1 MLPRRSAVNMA
12 LFGPLNVAARFHNG
26 VHTKHTLLPTLNMAT
41 VADPT
46 LDSDIDAGAEAPK
59 PKYWETPMG
68 KKVVAGGAAALV
80 LAVVAAIWLWSSA
93 PEYRVLFSNYTDRDG
108 GAITASLDQMG
119 VKYKFSDGGTAILV
133 PADQVASLRLKLAS
147 QGLPRA
153 GNVGFELLENQK
165 LGTSQF
171 VEQVNYQ
178 RSLEGELANS
188 IQALSAVS
196 SARVHLAL
204 PKPSVFVRDQQKPTA
219 SVLLNLQPGRA
230 LDQSQVNAIVH
241 MVASSIPE
249 LTAANVTVVD
259 QNGALLSDTANK
271 AGKQLDPNQ
280 LKYVEA
286 LQQNIV
292 KQVESIIA
300 PLVGQNNVRAE
311 ATAEVDFAQV
321 DTAAEMYKPNSP
333 PEPQAIRSQQT
344 SESTG
349 PGSANPS
356 GVPGALSNQPPGV
369 ATAPIE
375 GGAPAQPAANTAPT
389 HKDSTTNYEV
399 DKTLRFEQK
408 PMGGIKR
415 LTVGVV
421 VNYRRIV
428 DPATGKVSIK
438 ALTAAEVAQINELVK
453 QAMGYSQ
460 QRGDT
465 LNVTN
470 APFDGVDK
478 PAETGPDWWKDPA
491 NLPLAKDIAKY
502 LFIALVLAFLYYRIL
517 RPILKPV
524 MKTFD
529 KAVEMP
535 EEPEPEE
542 PEPEPEPDPEEE
554 AEMARQAEEEKQ
566 VILYKNNLDMAK
578 SLAQNDPRIV
588 ANVIKEW
595 LGAEQ

>member
-1 MLPRRSAVNMA
+1 
-12 LFGPLNVAARFHNG
+12 
-26 VHTKHTLLPTLNMAT
+26 MAT

-46 LDSDIDAGAEAPK
+46 LDIDTSTQAPR

-80 LAVVAAIWLWSSA
+80 LAVVAAIWLWSA
-93 PEYRVLFSNYTDRDG
+93 QPEYRVLFSNYTDRDG

-133 PADQVASLRLKLAS
+133 PADQVANLRLKLAS

-230 LDQSQVNAIVH
+230 IDQAQVNAIVH

-259 QNGALLSDTANK
+259 QNGTLLSDTANK

-280 LKYVEA
+280 LKYVDA
-286 LQQNIV
+286 LQQGIV

-300 PLVGQNNVRAE
+300 PLVGQGNVRAE

-344 SESTG
+344 SESSG
-349 PGSANPS
+349 PGTNNPS
-356 GVPGALSNQPPGV
+356 GVPGALSNQPPGT
-369 ATAPIE
+369 ATAPID
-375 GGAPAQPAANTAPT
+375 GAAAPAPAAANTAPT
-389 HKDSTTNYEV
+389 HKDSTTNFEV
-399 DKTLRFEQK
+399 DKTVRFEQK
-408 PMGGIKR
+408 PMGGVKR

-421 VNYRRIV
+421 VNYRRSV
-428 DPATGKVSIK
+428 DPATGKVTVK
-438 ALTAAEVAQINELVK
+438 PLTAAEVAQINELVK
-453 QAMGYSQ
+453 QAMGFSQ
-460 QRGDT
+460 ARGDT

-478 PAETGPDWWKDPA
+478 PAEASPDWWKDPS
-491 NLPLAKDIAKY
+491 NLPLLKDVAKY
-502 LFIALVLAFLYYRIL
+502 LFIALVLAFLYFRIL

-535 EEPEPEE
+535 PEPEPEE
-542 PEPEPEPDPEEE
+542 PEAEIEPDPVEE

-566 VILYKNNLDMAK
+566 VFMYKNNLEMAK
-578 SLAQNDPRIV
+578 GLAQNDPRIV

>member
-1 MLPRRSAVNMA
+1 
-12 LFGPLNVAARFHNG
+12 
-26 VHTKHTLLPTLNMAT
+26 
-41 VADPT
+41 
-46 LDSDIDAGAEAPK
+46 
-59 PKYWETPMG
+59 MG
-68 KKVVAGGAAALV
+68 KRVVAGAAVAV
-80 LAVVAAIWLWSSA
+80 ALAVVAAIWLWSSA
-93 PEYRVLFSNYTDRDG
+93 PDYKVLFSNFSDRDG

-119 VKYKFSDGGTAILV
+119 IKYKFSEGGSAILIPAEQV
-133 PADQVASLRLKLAS
+133 PSVRLKLAA

-188 IQALSAVS
+188 IQAVSAVA
-196 SARVHLAL
+196 SARVHLAM

-219 SVLLNLQPGRA
+219 SVLLNLQPGRT
-230 LDQSQVNAIVH
+230 LDQAQVSAIVH
-241 MVASSIPE
+241 LVASSVPE
-249 LTAANVTVVD
+249 LTPSNVTVVD
-259 QNGALLSDTANK
+259 QNGTLLSDTSARN
-271 AGKQLDPNQ
+271 GKQLDPNQ

-300 PLVGQNNVRAE
+300 PIVGQNNVRAE

-344 SESTG
+344 SEQTG
-349 PGSANPS
+349 PGSQNPS
-356 GVPGALSNQPPGV
+356 GIPGALSNQPPGA

-375 GGAPAQPAANTAPT
+375 GGAPAAGQQAGTTGPSTRNA
-389 HKDSTTNYEV
+389 TTNYEV

-421 VNYRRIV
+421 VNYRRSV
-428 DPATGKVSIK
+428 DPKTGKVAIK
-438 ALTAAEVAQINELVK
+438 PLSAAEVGQINELVK
-453 QAMGYSQ
+453 QAMGYNQ
-460 QRGDT
+460 ARGDT
-465 LNVTN
+465 LNVAN
-470 APFDGVDK
+470 APFDGIDK
-478 PAETGPDWWKDPA
+478 PAEETLDWWKDKN
-491 NLPLAKDIAKY
+491 NLPLLKDIAKW
-502 LFIALVLAFLYYRIL
+502 LFIAMVLLFLWYRIL
-517 RPILKPV
+517 RPALKPV

-535 EEPEPEE
+535 
-542 PEPEPEPDPEEE
+542 PEPEPAEPEAASEPDHEEIARIARE
-554 AEMARQAEEEKQ
+554 AEEQKQ
-566 VILYKNNLDMAK
+566 VIVYKSNLEMAK
-578 SLAQNDPRIV
+578 TLAQNDPRIV

-595 LGAEQ
+595 LGAE

>member
-1 MLPRRSAVNMA
+1 
-12 LFGPLNVAARFHNG
+12 
-26 VHTKHTLLPTLNMAT
+26 MAT
-41 VADPT
+41 AAEPL
-46 LDSDIDAGAEAPK
+46 LDDDLGARAEPK

-68 KKVVAGGAAALV
+68 KRVVAGAAA
-80 LAVVAAIWLWSSA
+80 AVAVAIVAALWLWSSA
-93 PEYRVLFSNYTDRDG
+93 PDYKVLFSNFSDRDG

-119 VKYKFSDGGTAILV
+119 VKYKFSEGGTAILIPAEQV
-133 PADQVASLRLKLAS
+133 PSVRLKLAA

-188 IQALSAVS
+188 IQAVSAVS

-230 LDQSQVNAIVH
+230 LDQAQVSAIVH
-241 MVASSIPE
+241 LVASSVPE
-249 LTAANVTVVD
+249 LTPSNVTVVD
-259 QNGALLSDTANK
+259 QNGTLLSDTSARN
-271 AGKQLDPNQ
+271 GRQLDPNQ

-300 PLVGQNNVRAE
+300 PIVGQNNVRAE

-349 PGSANPS
+349 PGSQNPS
-356 GVPGALSNQPPGV
+356 GIPGALSNQPPGA
-369 ATAPIE
+369 ATAPVD
-375 GGAPAQPAANTAPT
+375 GAPAGQQAAGTPSAPT
-389 HKDSTTNYEV
+389 SKNATTNYEV
-399 DKTLRFEQK
+399 DKTVRFEQK

-421 VNYRRIV
+421 VNYRRSI
-428 DPATGKVSIK
+428 DPKTGKVVVK
-438 ALTAAEVAQINELVK
+438 PLGAAEIAQINELVK
-453 QAMGYSQ
+453 QAMGFNQ
-460 QRGDT
+460 ARGDS
-465 LNVTN
+465 LNVAN
-470 APFDGVDK
+470 APFEGVDK
-478 PAETGPDWWKDPA
+478 PADAQPEWWKDPN

-502 LFIALVLAFLYYRIL
+502 LFIAMVIAFLWYRIL
-517 RPILKPV
+517 RPLLKPV
-524 MKTFD
+524 MKQFD

-535 EEPEPEE
+535 PE
-542 PEPEPEPDPEEE
+542 PEPEPEPDPDAELHAAHE
-554 AEMARQAEEEKQ
+554 AEQEKQ
-566 VILYKNNLDMAK
+566 VIIYKSNLEMAK

-595 LGAEQ
+595 LGAE

>member
-1 MLPRRSAVNMA
+1 
-12 LFGPLNVAARFHNG
+12 
-26 VHTKHTLLPTLNMAT
+26 MAT
-41 VADPT
+41 AEQL
-46 LDSDIDAGAEAPK
+46 LDSDIEAPADR
-59 PKYWETPMG
+59 PKFWETPMG
-68 KKVVAGGAAALV
+68 KRVVIGGAVAAAL
-80 LAVVAAIWLWSSA
+80 AIVAAIWLWSSA
-93 PEYRVLFSNYTDRDG
+93 PEYKVLFSNTTDRDG
-108 GAITASLDQMG
+108 GAITAALDQMG
-119 VKYKFSDGGTAILV
+119 VKYKFSDGGSAILV
-133 PADQVASLRLKLAS
+133 PEDQVHGVRLKLAS

-188 IQALSAVS
+188 IQALAAVS

-204 PKPSVFVRDQQKPTA
+204 PKPSVFVREAKNPTA

-230 LDQSQVNAIVH
+230 LDQAQVSAIVH
-241 MVASSIPE
+241 LVASSVPE
-249 LTAANVTVVD
+249 LTPANVTVVD
-259 QNGALLSDTANK
+259 QNGTLLSDTAGK
-271 AGKQLDPNQ
+271 GKQLDPNQ

-300 PLVGQNNVRAE
+300 PIVGQNNVRAE
-311 ATAEVDFAQV
+311 ATADVDFAQV

-349 PGSANPS
+349 PGSGNPS
-356 GVPGALSNQPPGV
+356 GIPGALSNQPPGV

-375 GGAPAQPAANTAPT
+375 GGAAPAGQQASTGPT
-389 HKDSTTNYEV
+389 SKNATTNYEV
-399 DKTLRFEQK
+399 DKTLRYEQK

-421 VNYRRIV
+421 VNYRRSI
-428 DPATGKVSIK
+428 DPKTGKVVVK
-438 ALTAAEVAQINELVK
+438 PLTPAEVAQINELVK

-465 LNVTN
+465 LNVAN

-478 PAETGPDWWKDPA
+478 PDEQAPDWWKDPA
-491 NLPLAKDIAKY
+491 NLPLLKDIAKY
-502 LFIALVLAFLYYRIL
+502 VFIAMVLAFLWFRIL
-517 RPILKPV
+517 RPLFKPV
-524 MKTFD
+524 MKKFD
-529 KAVEMP
+529 EAVEMP
-535 EEPEPEE
+535 PEPEPEE
-542 PEPEPEPDPEEE
+542 PAPEPEPDFEEE
-554 AEMARQAEEEKQ
+554 ARIAKDAEEQKK
-566 VILYKNNLDMAK
+566 VIIYKSNLDMAK
-578 SLAQNDPRIV
+578 TLAQNDPRIV

-595 LGAEQ
+595 LGAE

>member
-1 MLPRRSAVNMA
+1 
-12 LFGPLNVAARFHNG
+12 
-26 VHTKHTLLPTLNMAT
+26 MAT
-41 VADPT
+41 TAEEL
-46 LDSDIDAGAEAPK
+46 LDSDIATPADAK
-59 PKYWETPMG
+59 PKFWQTTNG
-68 KKVVAGGAAALV
+68 KRIVIGGAIAGVMAIVAAL
-80 LAVVAAIWLWSSA
+80 WLWTSA
-93 PEYRVLFSNYTDRDG
+93 PEYKVLFSNYTDKDG

-119 VKYKFSDGGTAILV
+119 VKYKFSDSGSAILV
-133 PADQVASLRLKLAS
+133 PADRIHDLRLKLAQ

-188 IQALSAVS
+188 IQSLAAVS

-230 LDQSQVNAIVH
+230 LDQAQVSAIVH
-241 MVASSIPE
+241 LVASSIPE
-249 LTAANVTVVD
+249 LTPANVTVVD
-259 QNGALLSDTANK
+259 QNGTLLSDSANK
-271 AGKQLDPNQ
+271 NGKQLDPNQ

-292 KQVESIIA
+292 KQVQSIIA

-311 ATAEVDFAQV
+311 ATAEVDFAQT

-344 SESTG
+344 SEQTG
-349 PGSANPS
+349 PGSTNPS
-356 GVPGALSNQPPGV
+356 GIPGALSNQPPGV
-369 ATAPIE
+369 ATAPLE
-375 GGAPAQPAANTAPT
+375 GGAQPQGQATTTGPSRKEA
-389 HKDSTTNYEV
+389 TTNYEV
-399 DKTLRFEQK
+399 DKTIRYEQK

-421 VNYRRIV
+421 VNYRRSI
-428 DPATGKVSIK
+428 DPKTGKVVVK
-438 ALTAAEVAQINELVK
+438 PLTAAEVAQINELVK

-460 QRGDT
+460 ARGDT

-478 PAETGPDWWKDPA
+478 PDEQAPDWWKDPA
-491 NLPLAKDIAKY
+491 NLPLAKDIARY
-502 LFIALVLAFLYYRIL
+502 VFIALVLAFLWFRFV
-517 RPILKPV
+517 RPLLKPAI
-524 MKTFD
+524 KKFD
-529 KAVEMP
+529 EAVAIP
-535 EEPEPEE
+535 PEPEPEE

-554 AEMARQAEEEKQ
+554 ARIQREAEEHQKVQVYKTNLEMAK
-566 VILYKNNLDMAK
+566 D
-578 SLAQNDPRIV
+578 LAQHDPRIV

-595 LGAEQ
+595 LGTE

>member
-1 MLPRRSAVNMA
+1 MLPYSSIMA
-12 LFGPLNVAARFHNG
+12 PNHPFPL
-26 VHTKHTLLPTLNMAT
+26 KPIMAT
-41 VADPT
+41 AEQL
-46 LDSDIDAGAEAPK
+46 LDSDIEAPADK
-59 PKYWETPMG
+59 PKFWETPMG
-68 KKVVAGGAAALV
+68 KRAVIGGAVAAAL
-80 LAVVAAIWLWSSA
+80 AIVAAIWLWSSA
-93 PEYRVLFSNYTDRDG
+93 PEYKVLFSNTSDRDG

-119 VKYKFSDGGTAILV
+119 VKYKFSEGGSAILV
-133 PADQVASLRLKLAS
+133 PADQVHGVRLKLAA

-188 IQALSAVS
+188 IQALAAVG

-204 PKPSVFVRDQQKPTA
+204 PKPSVFVRDQKNPTA

-230 LDQSQVNAIVH
+230 LDQAQVSAIVH
-241 MVASSIPE
+241 LVASSVPE
-249 LTAANVTVVD
+249 LTPSNVTVVD
-259 QNGALLSDTANK
+259 QNGTLLSDTANK

-280 LKYVEA
+280 LKYVDI

-321 DTAAEMYKPNSP
+321 DTAAESYKPNSP

-349 PGSANPS
+349 PGSGNPS

-375 GGAPAQPAANTAPT
+375 GGAPAGQQATATGPT
-389 HKDSTTNYEV
+389 RKDATTNFEV
-399 DKTLRFEQK
+399 DKTVRFEQR

-421 VNYRRIV
+421 VNYRRSV
-428 DPATGKVSIK
+428 DPKTGKVVVK
-438 ALTAAEVAQINELVK
+438 PLTAPEVAQINELVK

-460 QRGDT
+460 ARGDT

-478 PAETGPDWWKDPA
+478 PDEQAPDWWKDPA

-502 LFIALVLAFLYYRIL
+502 VFIAMVIAFLWFRIL
-517 RPILKPV
+517 RPLFKPV
-524 MKTFD
+524 MKKFD
-529 KAVEMP
+529 EAVEMP
-535 EEPEPEE
+535 PEPEPEE
-542 PEPEPEPDPEEE
+542 PEPEPEPDLEEE
-554 AEMARQAEEEKQ
+554 ARVAKEVEEQKK
-566 VILYKNNLDMAK
+566 VIIYKSNLDMAK
-578 SLAQNDPRIV
+578 TLAQNDPRIV

>member
-1 MLPRRSAVNMA
+1 
-12 LFGPLNVAARFHNG
+12 
-26 VHTKHTLLPTLNMAT
+26 MAT
-41 VADPT
+41 AAEPL
-46 LDSDIDAGAEAPK
+46 LDDDLGAQGQPK

-68 KKVVAGGAAALV
+68 KRVVVGGAIAAAL
-80 LAVVAAIWLWSSA
+80 AIVAAIWLWSSA
-93 PEYRVLFSNYTDRDG
+93 PDYKVLFSNFSDRDG

-119 VKYKFSDGGTAILV
+119 VKYKFSEGGSAILIPAEQV
-133 PADQVASLRLKLAS
+133 PSVRLKLAA

-188 IQALSAVS
+188 IQAVSAVA
-196 SARVHLAL
+196 SARVHLAM
-204 PKPSVFVRDQQKPTA
+204 PKPSVFVREQQKPTA
-219 SVLLNLQPGRA
+219 SVLLNLQPGRT
-230 LDQSQVNAIVH
+230 LDQAQVSAIVH
-241 MVASSIPE
+241 LVASSVPE
-249 LTAANVTVVD
+249 LTPSNVTVVD
-259 QNGALLSDTANK
+259 QNGTLLSDTSARN
-271 AGKQLDPNQ
+271 GKQLDPNQ

-300 PLVGQNNVRAE
+300 PIVGQNNVRAE

-344 SESTG
+344 SEQTG
-349 PGSANPS
+349 PGSQNPS
-356 GVPGALSNQPPGV
+356 GIPGALSNQPPGV
-369 ATAPIE
+369 ATAPLE
-375 GGAPAQPAANTAPT
+375 GAAPAAGQQAATAGPST
-389 HKDSTTNYEV
+389 RNATTNYEV

-421 VNYRRIV
+421 VNYRRTV
-428 DPATGKVSIK
+428 DPKTGKVVVK
-438 ALTAAEVAQINELVK
+438 PLAAAEVAQINELVK
-453 QAMGYSQ
+453 QAMGYNQS
-460 QRGDT
+460 RGDT
-465 LNVTN
+465 LNVAN

-478 PAETGPDWWKDPA
+478 PAEETLDWWKDKN
-491 NLPLAKDIAKY
+491 NLPLVKDVAKW
-502 LFIALVLAFLYYRIL
+502 LFIALVLLFLWYRIL
-517 RPILKPV
+517 RPLLKPV

-535 EEPEPEE
+535 PEPEPEE
-542 PEPEPEPDPEEE
+542 PEPEPEPDHEEIARIARE
-554 AEMARQAEEEKQ
+554 AEEQKQ
-566 VILYKNNLDMAK
+566 VIVYKSNLEMAK
-578 SLAQNDPRIV
+578 TLAQNDPRIV

-595 LGAEQ
+595 LGAE